1 MFEILW
7 TVQPCHGWF
16 SLHRFFTTLQ
26 DTLSKI
32 VKSYDA
38 VSSNIKVKEQQI
50 SGITNE
56 IEQVHRQ
63 NERQQTEIQVIQTE
77 NMKFSYSVEEQLES
91 SHFLVA
97 HYNTYHNKM
106 ESYKMSISALESQA
120 TIHKELMEKM
130 EEVKRLKEHRD
141 ELKVDL
147 QNPEGN
153 AIRQAQV
160 Q

>member
-1 MFEILW
+1 MNSAILSW
-7 TVQPCHGWF
+7 LIF
-16 SLHRFFTTLQ
+16 FFFTTLQ

-32 VKSYDA
+32 VKSYDT
-38 VSSNIKVKEQQI
+38 VSSNIKLKEQHI
-50 SGITNE
+50 SGIINE

-77 NMKFSYSVEEQLES
+77 TMKLSYSIEEQLES
-91 SHFLVA
+91 SHFLLA
-97 HYNTYHNKM
+97 QYNTYHNKM
-106 ESYKMSISALESQA
+106 ESYKMSISALENQA

-130 EEVKRLKEHRD
+130 EEVKRLKEHRE

-153 AIRQAQV
+153 AIQQAQV